1 MPRLASRISSLGRLF
16 RRGGGQQGNEG
27 SEGGPA
33 EDPLLAMG
41 RRLRQER
48 EARGLNLRQLALET
62 RISTPVLEALERG
75 WRDRLP
81 EGAYLRT
88 MLPLI
93 EQHLELPAGSLDVAL
108 PPQSRQPGS
117 GGQGQG
123 LLQRFTPGSIDVFTS
138 WQGGVLYAGIT
149 LGLIYGL
156 NLQQQQLAAANLL
169 SLRPIAPLPPAQQAK
184 PPNPGSTLLSVYPD
198 LRPLQQASQGQGR
211 RALSSLNPTST
222 NQTQRGVL
230 ELNLSQ
236 ASTINLQ
243 SETGQRSQL
252 NGAKGQ
258 LVMQLETPLRLQ
270 VNPAPKGNEVLW
282 NGSPLANV
290 SQQPGVYR
298 LPQATPISAG
308 GAAPTPPTPA
318 TAP

>member
-1 MPRLASRISSLGRLF
+1 MLAV
-16 RRGGGQQGNEG
+16 
-27 SEGGPA
+27 
-33 EDPLLAMG
+33 G

-93 EQHLELPAGSLDVAL
+93 EQHLELPSGSLDVAL
-108 PPQSRQPGS
+108 PSQGNPSGS
-117 GGQGQG
+117 GQQRNG
-123 LLQRFTPGSIDVFTS
+123 LLPRFTPGSIDVFSS
-138 WQGGVLYAGIT
+138 WQGGLLYAGIT
-149 LGLIYGL
+149 LGLIYAL
-156 NLQQQQLAAANLL
+156 NLQQRQLAAANLL
-169 SLRPIAPLPPAQQAK
+169 SLRPIAPLPAAQQTRAA
-184 PPNPGSTLLSVYPD
+184 NPGTTLLSLYPE

-211 RALSSLNPTST
+211 KALNSLNQADTTARQP
-222 NQTQRGVL
+222 GVL

-236 ASTINLQ
+236 ASTVQLQ

-252 NGAKGQ
+252 KGAQGL
-258 LVMQLETPLRLQ
+258 LVLQLEPPLSLR
-270 VNPAPKGNEVLW
+270 VNPGPKAGEVLW
-282 NGSPLANV
+282 NGTPLAPAA
-290 SQQPGVYR
+290 QQPGVYR
-298 LPQATPISAG
+298 LPQPSTLSAD
-308 GAAPTPPTPA
+308 GAAPAPPTPA